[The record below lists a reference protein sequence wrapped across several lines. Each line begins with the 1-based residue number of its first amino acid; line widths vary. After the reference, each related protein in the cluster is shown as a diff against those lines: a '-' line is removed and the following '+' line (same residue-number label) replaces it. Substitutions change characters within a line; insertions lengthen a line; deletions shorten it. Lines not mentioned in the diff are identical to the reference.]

1 MNLHALLWE
10 NDRLATRLRR
20 ARDERDELRAVA
32 AEFRN
37 KRDDTQDRLA
47 KAKALADEARKR
59 WHRGVLD
66 GDREDAER
74 AEWDSRRAE
83 LDR

>member
-1 MNLHALLWE
+1 
-10 NDRLATRLRR
+10 
-20 ARDERDELRAVA
+20 LRAVA